1 MANVYEGAP
10 DGRQSP
16 DAIPVSRFR
25 PTYRALS
32 DQEKALHDAIK
43 GKATELEGLFNQVR
57 DLRFPPVLLPA
68 ITEGV
73 AIELLA
79 AEPDPAGEYLYEGM
93 KALELAVMW
102 TVKAL
107 TSSAPAAAEPPKP
120 ALQVVQVHKPLSG
133 PALFDVLDADGKA
146 INAKPLPEGEARAL
160 GAA

>member
-1 MANVYEGAP
+1 MAHVFDGDP

-16 DAIPVSRFR
+16 EPIPVSRFR
-25 PTYRALS
+25 PTYRALT

-43 GKATELEGLFNQVR
+43 GKAVELEALFNEVR
-57 DLRFPPVLLPA
+57 DLRFPVVLAPMTCDEA
-68 ITEGV
+68 
-73 AIELLA
+73 AELQL

-107 TSSAPAAAEPPKP
+107 TSGTPAAAEPPKP
-120 ALQVVQVHKPLSG
+120 ALKAVLVHKPLSG

-146 INAKPLPEGEARAL
+146 VNAKPLLEDEAQAIID
-160 GAA
+160 AA